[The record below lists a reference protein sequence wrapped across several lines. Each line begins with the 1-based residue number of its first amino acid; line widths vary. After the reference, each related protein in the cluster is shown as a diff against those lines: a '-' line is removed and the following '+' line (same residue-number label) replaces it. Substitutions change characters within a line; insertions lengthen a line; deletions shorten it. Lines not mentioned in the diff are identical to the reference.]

1 MKRNT
6 LKRPQLQIPQ
16 LKDPKRISTLLA
28 VSIFTFDPTFEVSR
42 IIDLNLNLGSDRELG
57 CKPCKNAI
65 SKDSN

>member
-42 IIDLNLNLGSDRELG
+42 IIDLNMNLGSDRELLRFLEM
-57 CKPCKNAI
+57 NEFYTR
-65 SKDSN
+65 ST